1 MLDISVAG
9 LIGAIVGTVV
19 AGVNYHLFIGVLE
32 RWMREREQTLTAE
45 ERDTIGRQAVAGAAD
60 RADRRSVR
68 VRGGRVLDWQVGL
81 GLEGAMRPVMEGARQ

>member
-32 RWMREREQTLTAE
+32 RSMREREQTLTAE
-45 ERDTIGRQAVAGAAD
+45 ERDTNETKLSLIRRVVLTVDLFAFAAAGYWIGK
-60 RADRRSVR
+60 SVW
-68 VRGGRVLDWQVGL
+68 G
-81 GLEGAMRPVMEGARQ
+81 